1 MKKCRFG
8 FWSNGA
14 STGIFSGCQWS
25 CSYSFPLRG
34 QATDYIA
41 MVFLEYL
48 NSEKIQ
54 FVSFPRRGE
63 KKKDFANTQFCLL
76 HPLGIENPVVFSVSC
91 VIPLPN
97 SN

>member
-1 MKKCRFG
+1 MGHPLG
-8 FWSNGA
+8 FSLAA
-14 STGIFSGCQWS
+14 SGPVVTHFHLGDRQH
-25 CSYSFPLRG
+25 
-34 QATDYIA
+34 YIA